1 MAGVVVSLA
10 VCLLGLLVVYRCLA
24 AWGLRAPGSLARH
37 AVEEGPPAAQG
48 LQPGWKI
55 FLLGAGSRVGL
66 LLAGMAA
73 AILLSDG
80 GLTWEGA
87 FQQLQRWDAAHYIRL
102 IEEGYQG
109 YTENG
114 QHLFLVFFPGYVW
127 AARLLRLVIP
137 STALAGTALS
147 CLCYG
152 GACCYLYRLAGE
164 AYNGRVA
171 RDALLYM
178 SLFPF
183 SFFSGLV
190 MTEGLFLLATT
201 GACWYA
207 WRGKWLAF
215 GLFGAL
221 AALTRMTGLLVIAV
235 GVIRL
240 LEAYRPLEPP
250 VGKSLGRCWKPLLL
264 RLPLTLLPAVGTL
277 LYLLLNLWVDG
288 DPFAFASHQEHWH
301 QGYLWISQVVE
312 YIGRYLG
319 DNLGS
324 SFGWAVWAPAL
335 ALFVVGLALLYWA
348 ALRKGHP
355 AGLLAYG
362 FCFFVATY
370 SLSWLLSAGRY
381 LSTCF
386 VLFLFLAKLTQR
398 HPALRAALLGGEGVL
413 LGVYLCAFLA
423 GAQVMLKRAAP
434 FGAALFCR

>member
-80 GLTWEGA
+80 ALTWEGA

-152 GACCYLYRLAGE
+152 GACCYLYRLAGA
-164 AYNGRVA
+164 AYNSRVA

-240 LEAYRPLEPP
+240 LETYRPLEPP

-264 RLPLTLLPAVGTL
+264 RLPLTLLPAAGTL

-398 HPALRAALLGGEGVL
+398 RPALRAALLGGEGVL

-423 GAQVMLKRAAP
+423 GAQVM
-434 FGAALFCR
+434 

>member
-80 GLTWEGA
+80 GLTWGEA

-127 AARLLRLVIP
+127 AVRLLRLVIP

-264 RLPLTLLPAVGTL
+264 RLPLTLLPAAGTL

-324 SFGWAVWAPAL
+324 SYGWAVWAPAL

-398 HPALRAALLGGEGVL
+398 RPALRAALLGGEGVL

-423 GAQVMLKRAAP
+423 GAQVM
-434 FGAALFCR
+434 